1 MFLMH
6 LTLNLVT
13 ICFHSDSRSPH
24 SKCEIFYMK
33 QISRIISKLRNID
46 LQYHLLKN
54 TGRSSYSEETSGKT
68 LEFIGTS
75 GVGKTTLFNES
86 MNKRKNRWF
95 FAYHLEFLK
104 RKVPPCEIDDILML
118 VLKSRI
124 ENINNSDSFCP
135 WHSLLDLKLS
145 VRVMHETMLVVHS
158 AHPKGFAFDEV

>member
-75 GVGKTTLFNES
+75 GIGKTTLAKILANSVSSEVLYLNAS
-86 MNKRKNRWF
+86 
-95 FAYHLEFLK
+95 
-104 RKVPPCEIDDILML
+104 DDNDVSRVEKPSLFST
-118 VLKSRI
+118 KS
-124 ENINNSDSFCP
+124 STTTMDYS
-135 WHSLLDLKLS
+135 KL
-145 VRVMHETMLVVHS
+145 
-158 AHPKGFAFDEV
+158 PKGKYPKLQRDDW